1 MKRLF
6 RFPLLLG
13 LVMVAIAACAPATS
27 APQTNSSSPKVV
39 GYEGGMYPPQDLSLI
54 SSTGR
59 YQFIHSYADW
69 CTTCQYNH
77 PIVQALMEEFGQQI
91 DFINLN
97 IDVPETLDVRTRF
110 DIVGRFQYLFTDPQ
124 GNILQKWVGP
134 LDQVAVETY
143 IQGQL
148 AG

>member
-1 MKRLF
+1 MKRILLSLF
-6 RFPLLLG
+6 VLG
-13 LVMVAIAACAPATS
+13 LGLTATAACAPAATAS
-27 APQTNSSSPKVV
+27 QTSSSISQVV
-39 GYEGGMYPPQDLSLI
+39 GMYPPQNLALI
-54 SSTGR
+54 STTGR
-59 YQFIHSYADW
+59 NQFIHSYADW

-77 PIVQALMEEFGQQI
+77 PIVQALMDEFGNQI

-97 IDVPETLDVRTRF
+97 IDVPETLDVRTKF

-148 AG
+148 SR